1 MNRKQARQRCIL
13 RLIQEKEIATQEQ
26 LTAELEKVGYR
37 VSQSC
42 LSKDLKELGLVK
54 LPTEGGGFRYIL
66 PKESELRRVRNL
78 LERGLLDFMVGF
90 DYTRNLLVLKTT
102 PGNAQGL
109 AAALDAS
116 GWPEVMATIAG
127 DDTILVISKTEEET
141 QAVVERIKAIVGG

>member
-1 MNRKQARQRCIL
+1 MNRKQARQRYIL
-13 RLIQEKEIATQEQ
+13 QLIHEKEISTQEQ
-26 LTAELEKVGYR
+26 LTAELESRGYR

-54 LPTEGGGFRYIL
+54 IPTEEGRFRYIL
-66 PKESELRRVRNL
+66 PKESEAKRIKGL
-78 LERGLLDFMVGF
+78 LKRGLLDFMVSF

-109 AAALDAS
+109 AAALDAT

-127 DDTILVISKTEEET
+127 DDTILVICRTEEET
-141 QAVVERIKAIVGG
+141 RLVVNRIREMVRV